1 MARILVTGATGLLGM
16 SLAPLLAQR
25 GHTVLRHGFRAGA
38 GDAGQLRGDLR
49 DRAATAAMLDA
60 AQPEV
65 VINLAALTN
74 VDTCE
79 SDPHAAY
86 QLNTASVENLAHW
99 LRGRAGKHLV
109 HISTDMLYDGAGPHR
124 EDGIAIRN
132 TYAFSKVA
140 AEIAAGAVPSTVL
153 RTNFFG
159 RSRCE
164 GRASFSDW
172 LAGAL
177 RAQTPI
183 TVFDDVLF
191 SPLSTNT
198 LCGMIARVVEQRP
211 VGVFNLGSRQGMSKA
226 DFAFALADT
235 LGLPTAAMA
244 RGQSGASLKAYRPK
258 DMRMDS
264 SHFEQTMGLQL
275 PALIEE
281 IHSLRSDYRE

>member
-16 SLAPLLAQR
+16 SLAPLLARR

-38 GDAGQLRGDLR
+38 DVQADLR
-49 DRAATAAMLDA
+49 ERGATASMLDA
-60 AQPEV
+60 AQPDV

-79 SDPHAAY
+79 ADPHAAY

-99 LRGRAGKHLV
+99 LRGRAGKHLL
-109 HISTDMLYDGAGPHR
+109 HISTDMLYDGTGPQR
-124 EDGIAIRN
+124 EDAIAVRN

-140 AEIAAGAVPSTVL
+140 AEIAAGAVSSTVL

-159 RSRCE
+159 RSLCP

-177 RAQTPI
+177 RARTPI
-183 TVFDDVLF
+183 TVFEDVLF
-191 SPLSTNT
+191 SPLSINT
-198 LCGMIARVVEQRP
+198 LCDMIARVAERRP
-211 VGVFNLGSRQGMSKA
+211 AGVFNLGSREGMSKA
-226 DFAFALADT
+226 DFAFALADA
-235 LGLPTAAMA
+235 LGLD
-244 RGQSGASLKAYRPK
+244 SGAMTRGRSGAALKAYRPK

-264 SHFEQTMGLQL
+264 GLFEQTMGLQL
-275 PALIEE
+275 PALIDE

>member
-25 GHTVLRHGFRAGA
+25 GHTVLRHGFRAGD
-38 GDAGQLRGDLR
+38 DAGLQRADLR

-60 AQPEV
+60 AQPDV
-65 VINLAALTN
+65 VVNLAALTN

-79 SDPHAAY
+79 ADPHAAY

-109 HISTDMLYDGAGPHR
+109 HISTDMLYDGPGPHR
-124 EDGIAIRN
+124 ESGITIRN

-159 RSRCE
+159 RSRCP

-177 RAQTPI
+177 RARTPV
-183 TVFDDVLF
+183 TVFDDVYF
-191 SPLSTNT
+191 SPLSINT
-198 LCGMIARVVEQRP
+198 LCAMIARVAEDKP
-211 VGVFNLGSRQGMSKA
+211 AGVFNLGSREGMSKA
-226 DFAFALADT
+226 DFAFALADA
-235 LGLPTAAMA
+235 LGLSTDAMA
-244 RGQSGASLKAYRPK
+244 RGQSGAALKAYRPK

-264 SHFEQTMGLQL
+264 SLFEHTMGLQL
-275 PALIEE
+275 PALIDEL
-281 IHSLRSDYRE
+281 HSLRSDYRE

>member
-38 GDAGQLRGDLR
+38 ELQADLR
-49 DRAATAAMLDA
+49 ERGATAAMLDA

-65 VINLAALTN
+65 VVNLAALTN
-74 VDTCE
+74 VDACE
-79 SDPHAAY
+79 GDPDAAY
-86 QLNTASVENLAHW
+86 RLNTLSVENLAHW
-99 LRGRAGKHLV
+99 LRGRAGSHLV

-124 EDGIAIRN
+124 EDAIVVRN
-132 TYAFSKVA
+132 TYALSKVA
-140 AEIAAGAVPSTVL
+140 AEIAAAGVGASVL

-159 RSRCE
+159 RSLCP

-177 RAQTPI
+177 RARSPV

-191 SPLSTNT
+191 SPLSINT
-198 LCGMIARVVEQRP
+198 LCAMIALVAERRP
-211 VGVFNLGSRQGMSKA
+211 AGVFNLGSREGMSKA

-235 LGLPTAAMA
+235 LGLDGGAMT
-244 RGQSGASLKAYRPK
+244 RGRSGAALKAYRPK
-258 DMRMDS
+258 DMRMDCS
-264 SHFEQTMGLQL
+264 LFEQTMGLQL
-275 PALIEE
+275 PALIDE
-281 IHSLRSDYRE
+281 IHTLRSDYRE